1 MRGVASYEVIDD
13 GGDGAAEDVE
23 TFQGLDWAV
32 HRAWS
37 GRQRDLV
44 YSLLTLDGLGQGDGD
59 DDALVDL
66 PDLAPREVAY
76 NVGSSRMAGE
86 QVAAAQH
93 GEEQEQGRVLEH
105 LEGGN
110 LTPGGLGRRSGV
122 EEVGQ
127 DDRSNRETPTRR
139 AWEHS
144 GCSPDH
150 RLEVV
155 ELRRAGNPMTET
167 SSVYTEGGQV
177 LPEAI

>member
-1 MRGVASYEVIDD
+1 M
-13 GGDGAAEDVE
+13 
-23 TFQGLDWAV
+23 
-32 HRAWS
+32 
-37 GRQRDLV
+37 
-44 YSLLTLDGLGQGDGD
+44 YSLLTLYGLGQGDGD

-76 NVGSSRMAGE
+76 NVSSSRVAGE

-105 LEGGN
+105 PESGN

-155 ELRRAGNPMTET
+155 EFRRAGNPMTKAG
-167 SSVYTEGGQV
+167 SVNTEGGQV
-177 LPEAI
+177 LTKAV